1 MQITQALAAARELQ
15 DWIIGLRRELH
26 RFPELAYQE
35 VRTSALVRRTLDELG
50 ISYRYPVA
58 ETGVVAT
65 IGGNDGPCV
74 ALRADMDALPIH
86 EQTDVPFRSEVDGK
100 MHACGHDCHV
110 AMLLGAARILK
121 QHEGELPGTVKMLFQ
136 PAEEGYA
143 GAEKMCQQG
152 ALEQPR
158 VQRVFGLHV
167 WPELPTGTIGG
178 RAGTFLASAG
188 QLSITVHGQGGHAA
202 MPHRAVDPVVT
213 AAKLI
218 CELQTIVARELDPLD
233 PGVVSVTMVHG
244 GHAHNVIP
252 PSVKLD
258 GTIRSLSMSGMRFLQ
273 QRVKE
278 IAEHVCLANR
288 CRAEVSF
295 PGHDYPPTQNDAG
308 LWQVARELGSEILG
322 ADNVRETLPVMGGE
336 DFAYYTQQAPGCF
349 IALGMRNEEIGAIYN
364 VHHPQFKADENML
377 PVGSA
382 LHVAFAT
389 RSLMELAK

>member
-202 MPHRAVDPVVT
+202 MPHRAVDPVVA

>member
-26 RFPELAYQE
+26 RFPELAYEE

-50 ISYRYPVA
+50 ISYRFPVA

-65 IGGNDGPCV
+65 LGGSSGPCV

-86 EQTDVPFRSEVDGK
+86 EQTDVPFRSEIDGK

-121 QHEGELPGTVKMLFQ
+121 QHESSLPGTVKLLFQ

-178 RAGTFLASAG
+178 RTGTFLASAG

-258 GTIRSLSMSGMRFLQ
+258 GTIRSLSVSGMKFLK
-273 QRVKE
+273 QRVQE

-349 IALGMRNEEIGAIYN
+349 VALGMRNEEIGAIYN